1 MSFDTGLTYNPLPYN
16 ILDKNNAN
24 NRGALLP
31 SFQYKQRKIVWLNT
45 AYATSSI
52 SSGTTYYE
60 FTFDIRPFQLFNQ
73 TKLKVISYV
82 TNENTAKPSII
93 KLKNLQY
100 DNNSTYN
107 TDKEGF
113 ATLFASHSG
122 ATGMD
127 HNLEY
132 SLSLIP
138 QLVNSIV
145 IGVTSSFTDRNAGI
159 TISGGGSGH
168 FILALLFEN
177 DDLVIDDA
185 SSIYK

>member
-1 MSFDTGLTYNPLPYN
+1 MSFDTNTGYNPLPYN
-16 ILDKNNAN
+16 IQDKNNAN

-31 SFQYKQRKIVWLNT
+31 SFQYKHRKIVWLNT

-60 FTFDIRPFQLFNQ
+60 FTFDIRPFQLYNQ

-100 DNNSTYN
+100 DNSSTYN

-113 ATLFASHSG
+113 ATLFVSHTG

-132 SLSLIP
+132 SLSLLP
-138 QLVNSIV
+138 QLVDSIV
-145 IGVTSSFTDRNAGI
+145 ISVTDSFTDRNAGI
-159 TISGGGSGH
+159 TISGGGAGH
-168 FILALLFEN
+168 FVLGLLFEN
-177 DDLVIDDA
+177 DDLVTDDA